1 MKSNFDKTGQ
11 ILPKVAKAIRLS
23 AKAYFD
29 HYVSKYS
36 NEERRIAWL
45 QAWLISKGFEP
56 CQYEE
61 HMLFEKTWA
70 EFVAQEV

>member
-1 MKSNFDKTGQ
+1 MKSNFDKSGQ

-36 NEERRIAWL
+36 NEERRLTWL
-45 QAWLISKGFEP
+45 QAWLTSKGFEKA
-56 CQYEE
+56 QHEE
-61 HMLFEKTWA
+61 HLLFEKTWA